1 MTSIEYSTEVDA
13 SAEVVWK
20 VTSDPRNLPRWDKH
34 IVSVGL
40 PDEALGPGAP
50 YEVVMR
56 FMAVR
61 ATVHAEVLEWEPP
74 HRARVHLAGLL
85 DAIVTTSVSSLSA
98 DRSMLRHEVEYRF
111 RGPFGELGAASLR
124 AVGGAQLA
132 LKRGVLAQKKD
143 IEAQV

>member
-1 MTSIEYSTEVDA
+1 MTSIEFSTEVGA
-13 SAEVVWK
+13 PAELVWR
-20 VTSDPRNLPRWDKH
+20 VTSDPRNLPHWDKH
-34 IVSVGL
+34 IVSVRLPEEGL
-40 PDEALGPGAP
+40 GAGAR

-56 FMAVR
+56 FLAVR

-74 HRARVHLAGLL
+74 RHARVHLAGLL
-85 DAIVTTSVSSLSA
+85 EATVTTSVGPLSDDSST
-98 DRSMLRHEVEYRF
+98 LRHEIDYRF

-143 IEAQV
+143 IESQV